1 MASALLQMLVIIGGG
16 VLWRWINP
24 AGLPIEQTRQVLTSV
39 IYYFFLPALVLE
51 VLWQADIGLHSLKI
65 SLLVVLSILSMLLFS
80 WSVTRLLRLSR
91 QQTGAFMLVSAFPNV
106 TYLGL
111 PVLQQVY
118 GLEARSVVIQVEFFA
133 ASPLL
138 FTVGIA
144 VARYFGESDHPQK
157 SWLSFLMTPPFIMA
171 CVAVTL
177 NLSQIVPPKELM
189 SILKTM
195 SSAVVPVMLF
205 ALGLA
210 LSKNTL
216 RLVLIPLMLAI
227 VGIKLIVMPYL
238 ALAIADGLALKG
250 LYKNAAVLDLAMPG
264 MVLGIVF
271 CDRYRLDS
279 ALYAMAV
286 TVTTIAS
293 VFSLTFWYQQ
303 L

>member
-1 MASALLQMLVIIGGG
+1 MTGALLQMLVIIGGG

-24 AGLPIEQTRQVLTSV
+24 AGLPVEQTRQALTSV
-39 IYYFFLPALVLE
+39 IYFFFLPALVLE

-65 SLLVVLSILSMLLFS
+65 SLLAILSILSMLALS
-80 WSVTRLLRLSR
+80 WGVTRLLRLSR
-91 QQTGAFMLVSAFPNV
+91 PQTGAFMLVSAFPNV

-118 GLEARSVVIQVEFFA
+118 GLEARSVVIQVDFFA

-138 FTVGIA
+138 FTVGVA
-144 VARYFGESDHPQK
+144 VARYFGERSASEK
-157 SWLSFLMTPPFIMA
+157 SWVSFLMTPPFIMA
-171 CVAVTL
+171 WLAVAL
-177 NLSQIVPPKELM
+177 NLGDIPPPMELM
-189 SILKTM
+189 AILKTI
-195 SSAVVPVMLF
+195 SAAVVPVMLF

-216 RLVLIPLMLAI
+216 RWVFIPSILAI
-227 VGIKLIVMPYL
+227 VMIKLFLMPYW
-238 ALAIADGLALKG
+238 ALSIADRLLLQGLF
-250 LYKNAAVLDLAMPG
+250 KNATVLDLAMPG

-286 TVTTIAS
+286 TVTTLAS